1 MYVDVVMFLSVAK
14 PRKLCSQLITQ
25 LFGYT
30 NRNHAKKYKNFI
42 EIHVFDYTTS
52 N

>member
-1 MYVDVVMFLSVAK
+1 MYVDVVIFLSVAK
-14 PRKLCSQLITQ
+14 PRKLTQ

-30 NRNHAKKYKNFI
+30 SRNHAIEYKNFI